1 MDKRFVML
9 SAAVL
14 AVVFAGGC
22 ATGRDGGKADE
33 KKPKTV
39 ADPRIPADREPE
51 AKAAAEKMAL
61 GMAEAIKTGDF
72 EKFNAVQP
80 KHGRQMPESA
90 FAKRRG
96 ALNRMYGKL
105 VGVEYFGCLDQGQV
119 NDYLWKFSFES
130 RKEGEKT
137 ASRRELIFWV
147 RVGFAGGKPMV
158 AGFSFDLH

>member
-1 MDKRFVML
+1 MNKSFAML
-9 SAAVL
+9 LAAAL
-14 AVVFAGGC
+14 TTAFAAGC
-22 ATGRDGGKADE
+22 ATNRDGRKADAQ
-33 KKPKTV
+33 KVV

-61 GMAEAIKTGDF
+61 GMAEAIRTGDF

-80 KHGRQMPESA
+80 RSGRMMPESA
-90 FAKRRG
+90 FAKRRE